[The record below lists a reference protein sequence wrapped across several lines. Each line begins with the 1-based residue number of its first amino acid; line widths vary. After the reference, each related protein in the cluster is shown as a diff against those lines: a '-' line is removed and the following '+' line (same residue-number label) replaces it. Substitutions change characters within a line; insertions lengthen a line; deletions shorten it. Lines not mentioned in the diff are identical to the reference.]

1 MKTPHLL
8 YAETVQFSKGCFMQ
22 KNIGSSQR
30 GISFVGTLALIV
42 LILVLGWTAYQVSTR
57 GWEQTKQ
64 DVRSAFQG
72 AAYAAKET
80 SQDAALTAK
89 VKTALALSRR
99 VPSSKIDV
107 DSMSG
112 VVTLRGDVPS
122 EDARTQA
129 ESIVKEVPGVQEVQ
143 NHLFVASPS
152 R

>member
-1 MKTPHLL
+1 
-8 YAETVQFSKGCFMQ
+8 MQ

-30 GISFVGTLALIV
+30 GISFVGALALIV
-42 LILVLGWTAYQVSTR
+42 LILLLGWTAYQVSTR

-129 ESIVKEVPGVQEVQ
+129 ESIVKEVPGVQEVH

>member
-1 MKTPHLL
+1 
-8 YAETVQFSKGCFMQ
+8 MQ

-129 ESIVKEVPGVQEVQ
+129 ESIVKEVPGVQEVH

>member
-1 MKTPHLL
+1 
-8 YAETVQFSKGCFMQ
+8 MQ

-30 GISFVGTLALIV
+30 GISFVGALALIV
-42 LILVLGWTAYQVSTR
+42 LILLLGWTAYQVSTR

-107 DSMSG
+107 DTMSG
-112 VVTLRGDVPS
+112 VVTLRGDVSS

-129 ESIVKEVPGVQEVQ
+129 ESIAKEVPGVQEVQ

>member
-1 MKTPHLL
+1 
-8 YAETVQFSKGCFMQ
+8 MQ

-42 LILVLGWTAYQVSTR
+42 LILLLGWTAYQVSTR

-129 ESIVKEVPGVQEVQ
+129 ESIVKEVPGVQEVH

>member
-1 MKTPHLL
+1 
-8 YAETVQFSKGCFMQ
+8 MQ

-42 LILVLGWTAYQVSTR
+42 LILALGWTAYQVSTR

-129 ESIVKEVPGVQEVQ
+129 ESIVKEVPGVQEVH

>member
-1 MKTPHLL
+1 
-8 YAETVQFSKGCFMQ
+8 MQ

-107 DSMSG
+107 DTMSG
-112 VVTLRGDVPS
+112 VVTLRGDVSS

-129 ESIVKEVPGVQEVQ
+129 ESIAKEVPGVQEVQ

>member
-1 MKTPHLL
+1 
-8 YAETVQFSKGCFMQ
+8 MQ

-129 ESIVKEVPGVQEVQ
+129 ESIVKEVPGVQEVH
-143 NHLFVASPS
+143 NHLFVTSPS

>member
-1 MKTPHLL
+1 
-8 YAETVQFSKGCFMQ
+8 MQ

-112 VVTLRGDVPS
+112 VVTLRGDVSS

-129 ESIVKEVPGVQEVQ
+129 ESIAKEVPGVQEVQ

>member
-1 MKTPHLL
+1 
-8 YAETVQFSKGCFMQ
+8 MQ

-30 GISFVGTLALIV
+30 GISFVGALALIV
-42 LILVLGWTAYQVSTR
+42 LILLLGWTAYQVSTR

-129 ESIVKEVPGVQEVQ
+129 ESIAKEVPGVQEVH
-143 NHLFVASPS
+143 NHLFVTSPS